1 MLGCQRTS
9 VTLVAHALQKSGLI
23 RYTRGKIEIFDRHAI
38 EECAC
43 ECYGVLRRETEKAV
57 PRRHETLAFPAKRCV
72 NRSLGSGSWSP

>member
-1 MLGCQRTS
+1 LLQAADTVDSNNVRLTQEFLSHILGCQRTS

-43 ECYGVLRRETEKAV
+43 ECYGVLRREIEKAV
-57 PRRHETLAFPAKRCV
+57 PRRH
-72 NRSLGSGSWSP
+72 